1 MVPVKPS
8 RDIYEISLDLAPMSN
23 GVLVGTQSN
32 WSEEQI
38 KDNERYIFTPTHE
51 GTIQLGESP
60 NKWGQTHNRAI
71 RLVGYAEGTHELN
84 LLLENVLGMGRSII
98 EDGID
103 MEDGT
108 SHYAD
113 LGNFVT
119 ENITDPDKVISII
132 EGISNKP
139 TIDLDNGEIFNVG
152 TGEATDILTV
162 ANTLIKA
169 YGIDVPV
176 AVTGNFRLGDIRHN
190 FADLTKIN
198 SKLSF
203 VPQVSFEQG
212 IKKFTDWVLQQE
224 VQEDHLEKSL
234 EEMKKKGLYKQS
246 NNV

>member
-8 RDIYEISLDLAPMSN
+8 RDIYEVSLDLAPMSN

-84 LLLENVLGMGRSII
+84 LLLENVLGMGRSVI

-108 SHYAD
+108 NPQRRPDLKYPYTYMVILWNYGMPTEKDGVTNLKYLVNVRYLDKDYLKNHKYSH
-113 LGNFVT
+113 VT
-119 ENITDPDKVISII
+119 D
-132 EGISNKP
+132 
-139 TIDLDNGEIFNVG
+139 
-152 TGEATDILTV
+152 
-162 ANTLIKA
+162 
-169 YGIDVPV
+169 
-176 AVTGNFRLGDIRHN
+176 
-190 FADLTKIN
+190 
-198 SKLSF
+198 
-203 VPQVSFEQG
+203 
-212 IKKFTDWVLQQE
+212 
-224 VQEDHLEKSL
+224 
-234 EEMKKKGLYKQS
+234 
-246 NNV
+246 